1 MDVCHKR
8 LRCVDVCGF
17 GVCAEHK
24 AHEIGRQGSWRCD
37 LGILSCLI
45 KFIKNTLLSH
55 LSLPLCVFALK
66 FLSLD
71 GLFIV

>member
-1 MDVCHKR
+1 M
-8 LRCVDVCGF
+8 
-17 GVCAEHK
+17 CAEHK
-24 AHEIGRQGSWRCD
+24 AHEIGKQGSWRCD
-37 LGILSCLI
+37 LGILSCL
-45 KFIKNTLLSH
+45 IKNTLLSH